1 MGRMGEGEG
10 GGVEEVGGLAGHHLP
25 RLPSCSQAQVRLRL
39 RKLWLQLGSRLAMV
53 GVKIMII
60 IMIVILIIMIMI
72 MMINLLLRF
81 LADPHHAA
89 KSRRGLL

>member
-25 RLPSCSQAQVRLRL
+25 RLPSCCSQAQVRLRL

-53 GVKIMII
+53 GVKIMI
-60 IMIVILIIMIMI
+60 LIIRIMI

>member
-39 RKLWLQLGSRLAMV
+39 RKLWLQLSSRLAII
-53 GVKIMII
+53 IMII
-60 IMIVILIIMIMI
+60 IMIVILILIIMIMI